1 LDIVETRE
9 GAVTVLKPAGPLL
22 LGDADQFRACFV
34 AAMPKCLGRLVLDA
48 SAVAYV
54 DSRGL
59 EVLVE
64 VGEEMS
70 HGGQALKMCGANE
83 TLREVMELT
92 ETIGNF
98 EHFAD
103 IPSAVRSFL

>member
-1 LDIVETRE
+1 
-9 GAVTVLKPAGPLL
+9 
-22 LGDADQFRACFV
+22 
-34 AAMPKCLGRLVLDA
+34 MPKCLGRVVLDA

-64 VGEEMS
+64 VGEAMS
-70 HGGQALKMCGANE
+70 QGGQALKLCGANE

-92 ETIGNF
+92 ETFGNF

-103 IPSAVRSFL
+103 IQSAVRSFL

>member
-1 LDIVETRE
+1 MDIHESRE
-9 GAVTVLKPAGPLL
+9 GAVTVIKPGGPLL
-22 LGDADQFRACFV
+22 QNDAEQFRACFM
-34 AAMPKCLGRLVLDA
+34 AALPKCLGRVVIDA
-48 SAVAYV
+48 SAIAYV

-70 HGGQALKMCGANE
+70 QGGQAMKLCGANE

-92 ETIGNF
+92 ETIGHF
-98 EHFAD
+98 EQFAD
-103 IPSAVRSFL
+103 IQSAVRSFL